1 MLSRNTKLR
10 KNLKIGRR
18 HTTENTKRNNN
29 GKREIFMV
37 SLLFFAKNTY
47 YFMIEKLFKEVF
59 IMKKFLRGILLWGA
73 EIIMLPVTLIC
84 WLFVFP
90 IMSVYYRVNGQ
101 VDSFKEFWDMV
112 IKYSILLINL
122 KSTII
127 KYGLMKTYR
136 SFMVE

>member
-1 MLSRNTKLR
+1 
-10 KNLKIGRR
+10 
-18 HTTENTKRNNN
+18 
-29 GKREIFMV
+29 
-37 SLLFFAKNTY
+37 
-47 YFMIEKLFKEVF
+47 MIEKLFKEVC
-59 IMKKFLRGILLWGA
+59 IMKKLLRGISLWAA

-122 KSTII
+122 KSTVI